1 MKARILLTV
10 AFFILPN
17 FLLAQNLYTQLVTPV
32 SLHQNQIKSHCNNN
46 SYVKLIESINP
57 LKHRSDSLRSSCD
70 STAKSLYF
78 IRFAGIDKEDCIN
91 FYGFSLGWF
100 HQNPNAN
107 FSGLV
112 FSVNLGTQSMEGNF
126 ISVNGINIA
135 LFHTRTRGTINGI
148 SISAIGNAAG
158 MMNGLQ
164 LGIIGTTG
172 EYSNGLTMGGC
183 ISQFIEVNGIQ
194 ISLINFCCRLNG
206 LGIGGINGQLEG
218 ACQDKV
224 MIANGLVVGAFNFL
238 DVNGLSIAAMNLGNS
253 WLQIGIVNIGN
264 STVQIGLV
272 NLDENR
278 KMGIPLINVNI

>member
-1 MKARILLTV
+1 MKARILLLV
-10 AFFILPN
+10 AFFYLPY
-17 FLLAQNLYTQLVTPV
+17 FLIAQNQKIQSTSPSISQQRNINKFFNHYPTV
-32 SLHQNQIKSHCNNN
+32 SD
-46 SYVKLIESINP
+46 E
-57 LKHRSDSLRSSCD
+57 R
-70 STAKSLYF
+70 SLYI
-78 IRFAGIDKEDCIN
+78 IRITGVDKEDNIN
-91 FYGFSLGWF
+91 FYGLSLCWF

-107 FSGLV
+107 FSGLAV
-112 FSVNLGTQSMEGNF
+112 SGNLGTQDHEGNF

-148 SISAIGNAAG
+148 SISAIGNDAG

-172 EYSNGLTMGGC
+172 EYSNGLTVGGI

-224 MIANGLVVGAFNFL
+224 MISNGLALGAFNFL
-238 DVNGLSIAAMNLGNS
+238 DVNGLSIAAMNIGNS
-253 WLQIGIVNIGN
+253 WLQIGIVNIGD
-264 STVQIGLV
+264 STIQIGLV
-272 NLDENR
+272 NLDEKR
-278 KMGIPLINVNI
+278 KMGIPIININF